1 MRARTNN
8 RLLHYLIGGE
18 LARPQEKPT
27 ANLLTRDNKLSFHL
41 YPPPT
46 NATISSA
53 SFSFKT
59 TESNFSRVKIT
70 PLYSTTTAC
79 GLILRRAIIAA
90 IEVSSVKRTSSP
102 LTRAFI
108 EHP

>member
-8 RLLHYLIGGE
+8 RLLHYLIRGE
-18 LARPQEKPT
+18 FSRPQEKPAT
-27 ANLLTRDNKLSFHL
+27 NLLTRDNKLSFHL

-46 NATISSA
+46 NDTISNI

-59 TESNFSRVKIT
+59 TKSNFSRVKIT
-70 PLYSTTTAC
+70 PLYSTTTAL
-79 GLILRRAIIAA
+79 GLILHCAIIAA

-108 EHP
+108 E